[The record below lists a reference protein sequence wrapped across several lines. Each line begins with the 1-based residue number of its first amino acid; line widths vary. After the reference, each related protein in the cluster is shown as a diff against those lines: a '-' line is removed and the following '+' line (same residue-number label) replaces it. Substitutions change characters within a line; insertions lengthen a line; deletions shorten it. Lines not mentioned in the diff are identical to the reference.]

1 MRSERSRGGGITYKP
16 SEMAQGILDITNGGW
31 SSDGLA
37 MNTEP
42 NGEITLGSGVT
53 SIPKYAFACKP
64 ITRVYAPNVTSVAQ
78 YAFQG
83 AFTSSGRIEATDFPN
98 LKGVTGSFEGALFSY
113 VNMPSITGAVQ
124 YAFRSCTNLLE
135 IHLPNATG
143 NIDRTVNGCT
153 KLQIA
158 DCGKGNINNA
168 NSFQNCKALRT
179 LILRKTDSV
188 QTLNAWSAN
197 CMGGIYNNPTAS
209 TIYVPST
216 LISSYQTATNWAS
229 AYNAG
234 VTFTA
239 IEGSQY
245 EL

>member
-1 MRSERSRGGGITYKP
+1 
-16 SEMAQGILDITNGGW
+16 MAQGILDITSGGW

-42 NGEITLGSGVT
+42 NGEITLSTATQIKTRAFSHKSGITRVHAPHVT
-53 SIPKYAFACKP
+53 SIAQFAFSNAL
-64 ITRVYAPNVTSVAQ
+64 
-78 YAFQG
+78 
-83 AFTSSGRIEATDFPN
+83 SGRIESTDFPSFH
-98 LKGVTGSFEGALFSY
+98 GGDGSFEEAL
-113 VNMPSITGAVQ
+113 ITYANIPTWTNRPI
-124 YAFRSCTNLLE
+124 YAFRNCKQLVEL
-135 IHLPNATG
+135 HLPNATG
-143 NIDRTVNGCT
+143 NIDRTCLGCT
-153 KLQIA
+153 KLVVA
-158 DCGKGNINNA
+158 DCGKGNITNGA
-168 NSFQNCKALRT
+168 SFQSCVALRT
-179 LILRKTDSV
+179 LILRNTDNV
-188 QTLNAWSAN
+188 QTLIAWNAN

>member
-1 MRSERSRGGGITYKP
+1 MRSARSRGGGTTYKP
-16 SEMAQGILDITNGGW
+16 SEMAQGILDITSGGW
-31 SSDGLA
+31 TADGLA

-42 NGEITLGSGVT
+42 SGEITLSTATQIKTRAFSHKSG
-53 SIPKYAFACKP
+53 
-64 ITRVYAPNVTSVAQ
+64 ITRVYAPHVTKIAQ
-78 YAFQG
+78 YAFSN
-83 AFTSSGRIEATDFPN
+83 ALSGRIEATDFPN
-98 LKGVTGSFEGALFSY
+98 FHGGDGSFEEAL
-113 VNMPSITGAVQ
+113 IT
-124 YAFRSCTNLLE
+124 YANIPTWTTRAMYSFRNCKQLVELY
-135 IHLPNATG
+135 LPNATG
-143 NIDRTVNGCT
+143 NIDRTAYGCT

-158 DCGKGNINNA
+158 DIGKGNIANA
-168 NSFQNCKALRT
+168 NSFYQCSALRT
-179 LILRKTDSV
+179 LILRNTSV

-197 CMGGIYNNPTAS
+197 CMGGIYSNPTSS
-209 TIYVPST
+209 TIYVPSA